1 MKKVL
6 KNLQN
11 ELYHDYF
18 IYSLK
23 KKVFQE
29 IYSSKFRIKG
39 KYRSLVCYGAILHK
53 NKLKI

>member
-23 KKVFQE
+23 KKK
-29 IYSSKFRIKG
+29 YSRKSIVAN
-39 KYRSLVCYGAILHK
+39 SE
-53 NKLKI
+53 